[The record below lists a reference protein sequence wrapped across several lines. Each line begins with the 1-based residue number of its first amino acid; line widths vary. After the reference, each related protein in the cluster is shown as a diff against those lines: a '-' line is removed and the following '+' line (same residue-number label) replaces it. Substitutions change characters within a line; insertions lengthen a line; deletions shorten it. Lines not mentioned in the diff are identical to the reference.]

1 LFVLEFRD
9 FLSECQ
15 EKNKVKVK
23 PREMSAVYFTG
34 EVKVKVKPREISGT
48 YFTGE
53 VEVNGIIETSGVSF
67 EYLNAEGV

>member
-9 FLSECQ
+9 FLRECQ
-15 EKNKVKVK
+15 EKIELEIKIKI
-23 PREMSAVYFTG
+23 EI
-34 EVKVKVKPREISGT
+34 EVEPREISEA